1 LEVGG
6 EVKNFFFFDKGSSSV
21 RAVFDKDSYNVGE
34 TAHVECF
41 VDNTKCSK
49 TIRCLKIK
57 FRRLLKGKVS
67 HCTEK
72 CCDETIIKREFG
84 GMHKGQSGV
93 IHLDCPIQLPK
104 DTERF
109 IHSLPHECLSHPS
122 PDLDVLKMLAVPT
135 VDSALIQ
142 CFYFMEIHIYYKGGL
157 TTDKLKALSL
167 PILVCRPILGAP
179 IPSMP

>member
-1 LEVGG
+1 
-6 EVKNFFFFDKGSSSV
+6 
-21 RAVFDKDSYNVGE
+21 
-34 TAHVECF
+34 
-41 VDNTKCSK
+41 
-49 TIRCLKIK
+49 
-57 FRRLLKGKVS
+57 LKGKVS

-84 GMHKGQSGV
+84 GMQKGHSGV

-135 VDSALIQ
+135 VDSALI
-142 CFYFMEIHIYYKGGL
+142 
-157 TTDKLKALSL
+157 
-167 PILVCRPILGAP
+167 
-179 IPSMP
+179 

>member
-1 LEVGG
+1 MEVGG

-57 FRRLLKGKVS
+57 FSRLLKLKVS
-67 HCTEK
+67 HCSK
-72 CCDETIIKREFG
+72 QCIDETIIKREFG

-109 IHSLPHECLSHPS
+109 IHSLPHECLSNPS
-122 PDLDVLKMLAVPT
+122 PDLDVLKMLVMPT
-135 VDSALIQ
+135 VDSSLIQ
-142 CFYFMEIHIYYKGGL
+142 CFYFIEIHIYYKGGL
-157 TTDKLKALSL
+157 TTDKLKAISL

-179 IPSMP
+179 IPTMP

>member
-1 LEVGG
+1 MQ
-6 EVKNFFFFDKGSSSV
+6 KG
-21 RAVFDKDSYNVGE
+21 
-34 TAHVECF
+34 H
-41 VDNTKCSK
+41 
-49 TIRCLKIK
+49 
-57 FRRLLKGKVS
+57 
-67 HCTEK
+67 
-72 CCDETIIKREFG
+72 
-84 GMHKGQSGV
+84 SGV

-179 IPSMP
+179 IPTMP